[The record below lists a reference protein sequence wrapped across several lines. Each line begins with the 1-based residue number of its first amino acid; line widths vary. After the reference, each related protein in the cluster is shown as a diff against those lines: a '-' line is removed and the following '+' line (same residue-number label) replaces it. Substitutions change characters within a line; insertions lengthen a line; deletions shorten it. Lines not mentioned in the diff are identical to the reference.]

1 MGGVDIDLR
10 IAIRVV
16 NMDDMQAFNYEYL
29 GGGTVLIFVCV
40 KEKWGSRVMLQ
51 CTLVHYYNSNLT
63 QVHACPK

>member
-40 KEKWGSRVMLQ
+40 KEKWGSGVMI
-51 CTLVHYYNSNLT
+51 
-63 QVHACPK
+63 